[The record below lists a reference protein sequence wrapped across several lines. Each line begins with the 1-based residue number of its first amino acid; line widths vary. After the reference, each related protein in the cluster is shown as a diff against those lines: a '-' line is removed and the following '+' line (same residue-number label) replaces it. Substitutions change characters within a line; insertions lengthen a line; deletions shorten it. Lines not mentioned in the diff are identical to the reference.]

1 MRRTL
6 RAKRLLLTGI
16 RSVALASAIA
26 ACGHTVTVG
35 VGRTL
40 RVALSEYRVVPQSV
54 QAKSG
59 QLTLVVENDG
69 RLTHNLALSRN
80 GTIIAQT
87 PPIAPGATSQLTAT
101 LTPGTYLMT
110 STLFSD
116 QALGV
121 YGTLAVSS

>member
-1 MRRTL
+1 MRRTR
-6 RAKRLLLTGI
+6 RAKRLLLTGTA
-16 RSVALASAIA
+16 SVALASAIA

-35 VGRTL
+35 AGRTL
-40 RVALSEYRVVPQSV
+40 RLALSEYRVVPQSV

-59 QLTLVVENDG
+59 QLTLLVENDG
-69 RLTHNLALSRN
+69 RLTHNLALSSN

-87 PPIAPGATSQLTAT
+87 APIAPGATSQLTAT
-101 LTPGTYLMT
+101 LTPGNYLIT

>member
-1 MRRTL
+1 MRRTR
-6 RAKRLLLTGI
+6 RAKRLLLTGTV
-16 RSVALASAIA
+16 SVALASAIA
-26 ACGHTVTVG
+26 GCGHTVTVG
-35 VGRTL
+35 AGRTL

-54 QAKSG
+54 HARSG

-69 RLTHNLALSRN
+69 RLTHNLALSSN

-87 PPIAPGATSQLTAT
+87 APIAPGATSQLTAT
-101 LTPGTYLMT
+101 LPPGNYLMT

-121 YGTLAVSS
+121 YGTLAVS